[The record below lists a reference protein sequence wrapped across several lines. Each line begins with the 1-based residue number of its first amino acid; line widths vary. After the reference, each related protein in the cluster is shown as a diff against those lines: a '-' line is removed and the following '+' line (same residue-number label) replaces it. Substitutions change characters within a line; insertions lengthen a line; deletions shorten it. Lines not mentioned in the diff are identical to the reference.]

1 MARRG
6 PAPSLPLRREILER
20 MNIGE
25 RYWGAKL
32 SDFSLDAL
40 APRTVAKY
48 VGEHDTHVRGGWGLF
63 IYGPNGTGKTYLACA
78 TLRALAELG
87 YTTYCVLSSTLKVAF
102 IDGQRFDPKQ
112 TVVQRV
118 NDVDV
123 LLVEDLGAEY
133 SGKGNDWAELCF
145 ENTLRLRTRNL
156 LPTIVTTNLDRKAF
170 AERYK
175 TAAASLA
182 MESMIAVSLT
192 GDDFRRLIAQQKAAE
207 FA

>member
-1 MARRG
+1 
-6 PAPSLPLRREILER
+6 

-32 SDFSLDAL
+32 TDFSLDAL

-48 VGEHDTHVRGGWGLF
+48 VGEHDKHVREGWGLF
-63 IYGPNGTGKTYLACA
+63 IYGPNGTGKTHLACA

-102 IDGQRFDPKQ
+102 IDGQRFDPQQ

-156 LPTIVTTNLDRKAF
+156 RPTIVTTNLDRKAF
-170 AERYK
+170 ADRYK

-192 GDDFRRLIAQQKAAE
+192 GDDFRRSLAKQKAAE
-207 FA
+207 FE